1 MLKNIE
7 KELKSE
13 MNQEDK
19 IRKKIEGI
27 KIDKTDK
34 KQEIVQNTAA
44 RESKIKE
51 IQTQK
56 DKLAA
61 LPAEEKDAKKAEKG
75 KLKELTKELKGF
87 KKANKKMSK
96 SVFKMDNNIRDLEL
110 ERVTSANL
118 QKTIQTRINAK
129 NTDIAAVEKKLYS
142 IDEARD

>member
-1 MLKNIE
+1 MYQDAVKDELKKEEGLLKNIE

-87 KKANKKMSK
+87 
-96 SVFKMDNNIRDLEL
+96 
-110 ERVTSANL
+110 
-118 QKTIQTRINAK
+118 
-129 NTDIAAVEKKLYS
+129 
-142 IDEARD
+142 